1 MRAVIL
7 LATALSL
14 ATPATAQE
22 PPAPLAAVPATLTL
36 EAAWARALKEG
47 LAVERARA
55 EVGFATAQKKGAFSL
70 VLPRISVGANAI
82 RNSDEVTFG
91 SAEDSRTILPR
102 NDWSLR
108 ATITQPL
115 FAGLREKR
123 AYDQAKEGIESA
135 RQGLRA
141 SEDEILLR
149 VAADYLAVVF
159 GEALMEVERRSIE
172 LAGNRK
178 KQATD
183 FFEAGESTRVEVL
196 QAEAALKAAERRLV
210 TAQQA
215 RDRAAGG
222 LRVELG
228 LDGEIRVQEPEGT
241 LPPLAPEAEL
251 VAQALE
257 SRPDLR
263 RAQTDVTI
271 ADLEVKKQQG
281 AYLPVLTADAG
292 YVRQKTTFPKD
303 EYGYA
308 ALRLS
313 VPVFQGGEVGARVA
327 AARERRR
334 QAELALEEARRQV
347 KEEVRTALLD
357 LEAATRSLALAEE
370 QLAAAQA
377 QYDQVFDLYRGQE
390 ATALD
395 VETAENGLA
404 EARRASVTERLQR
417 KLAALRVRFAAG
429 SLKAVVVK
437 EVLP

>member
-1 MRAVIL
+1 MI
-7 LATALSL
+7 TSL
-14 ATPATAQE
+14 AIPVASMAQE
-22 PPAPLAAVPATLTL
+22 AAAPPAAAPVTLTL
-36 EAAWARALKEG
+36 EEAWARALKDS
-47 LAVERARA
+47 LAVGRARA
-55 EVGFATAQKKGAFSL
+55 EVGFAEAQKKGAFSL
-70 VLPRISVGANAI
+70 VLPRVSASANAV

-91 SAEDSRTILPR
+91 GGGDSRTILPR

-108 ATITQPL
+108 VTLFQPV

-123 AYDQAKEGIESA
+123 GYDQAKEGIESA

-141 SEDEILLR
+141 SEDETLLR
-149 VAADYLAVVF
+149 VAADYLLVVF
-159 GEALMEVERRSIE
+159 GDALMEVERRSVE
-172 LAGNRK
+172 LAEKRK
-178 KQATD
+178 KQAAD
-183 FFEAGESTRVEVL
+183 FYEAGESTRVEVL

-210 TAQQA
+210 TARQG

-228 LDGEIRVQEPEGT
+228 LAGEVRVQEPEGS

-251 VAQALE
+251 IAQALE
-257 SRPDLR
+257 ARPDLR
-263 RAQTDVTI
+263 RAQSAVTI
-271 ADLEVKKQQG
+271 AALEVQKQQG

-292 YVRQKTTFPKD
+292 YVRQRTTFPKD
-303 EYGYA
+303 EYGFA
-308 ALRLS
+308 ALRLT
-313 VPVFQGGEVGARVA
+313 VPLFQGGEVGARVA
-327 AARERRR
+327 AARERRQ

-357 LEAATRSLALAEE
+357 FQAATTSLALAEE

-377 QYDQVFDLYRGQE
+377 QYEQVFDLYRSQE

-395 VETAENGLA
+395 VEAAENGLGD
-404 EARRASVTERLQR
+404 ARRAAVTERLQR

-429 SLKAVVVK
+429 SLKAVVK

>member
-1 MRAVIL
+1 LRARIL
-7 LATALSL
+7 LATSL
-14 ATPATAQE
+14 ALAVPGTAQE
-22 PPAPLAAVPATLTL
+22 APAPPSAAPATLTL
-36 EAAWARALKEG
+36 EEAWARALKDS

-70 VLPRISVGANAI
+70 VLPRISVAANAI

-141 SEDEILLR
+141 SEDEILLQ

-172 LAGNRK
+172 LAENRK

-210 TAQQA
+210 TARQA

-228 LDGEIRVQEPEGT
+228 LDGEIRVQEPDGT
-241 LPPLAPEAEL
+241 LPPLAPEADL

-263 RAQTDVTI
+263 RAQSDVRI

-303 EYGYA
+303 EYGFA

-429 SLKAVVVK
+429 SLKAVVLK

>member
-1 MRAVIL
+1 ML
-7 LATALSL
+7 LATSL
-14 ATPATAQE
+14 ALAVPGTAQE
-22 PPAPLAAVPATLTL
+22 APAPPSAVPATMTL
-36 EAAWARALKEG
+36 EEAWTRALKEG

-70 VLPRISVGANAI
+70 VLPRISVAANAI

-108 ATITQPL
+108 ATLTQPL

-123 AYDQAKEGIESA
+123 AYDQAKVGIESA

-159 GEALMEVERRSIE
+159 GDALMEVERRSIE

-257 SRPDLR
+257 SRPGLR
-263 RAQTDVTI
+263 RAQSDVTI

-303 EYGYA
+303 EYGFA
-308 ALRLS
+308 ALRLT
-313 VPVFQGGEVGARVA
+313 VPLFQGGEVGARVA
-327 AARERRR
+327 AARERQR